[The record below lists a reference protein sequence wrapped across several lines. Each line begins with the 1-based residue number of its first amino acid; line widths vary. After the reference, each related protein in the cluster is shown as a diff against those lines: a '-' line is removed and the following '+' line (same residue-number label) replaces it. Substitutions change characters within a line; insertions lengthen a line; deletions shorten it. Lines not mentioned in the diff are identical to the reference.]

1 MKVNG
6 WLRSIADAGK
16 ELLRRERRRPEQESL
31 TDLCRA
37 LYSHKGYAMGTAL
50 AGELIQAYRLAGS
63 EQRLEFFDLL
73 LNEFGPDAEL
83 IIRQAESYKVHRDL
97 ASFRKLTAAVEPPRQ
112 HLLRRINMGLDGTR
126 TILEMRLEL
135 LRLLKESPEFEAID
149 DDLQHLLASW
159 FNPGFQQLRKI
170 NWDTPAKILEKI
182 IAYEAVHKMAGW
194 EDLRRRLEDDRRCF
208 AFFHPALPD
217 EPIIFVEVA
226 LLQGLADAIQPI
238 LAPRAEGPDTPT
250 PDTAIFYSISNCQP
264 GLRGVNLGNF
274 LIKQVVLELQ
284 AELPELQHFA
294 TLSPI
299 PGFRDW
305 LRSLLNDQNSH
316 PNTPLDSF
324 HIGEEE
330 RAALATLE
338 PPGWQPAAAEETLRA
353 LLLRLCAHYL
363 YHEKREGKPL
373 DPVARFH
380 LGNGAAIERLNWAG
394 DLSAKGIAQSA
405 GILVNYRY
413 DLDSVERHHEQY
425 IADGSIAASATFKQL
440 V

>member
-16 ELLRRERRRPEQESL
+16 ELLRRERRRPEQASL

-50 AGELIQAYRLAGS
+50 AGELIQAYRQAAP
-63 EQRLEFFDLL
+63 EQRLEFFKLL

-83 IIRQAESYKVHRDL
+83 IIREAESYKIHRDL
-97 ASFRKLTAAVEPPRQ
+97 AAFRKLTAAVEPPRQ

-126 TILEMRLEL
+126 TILDMRLEL
-135 LRLLKESPEFEAID
+135 LGLIKESPEFEAID

-159 FNPGFQQLRKI
+159 FNPGFQQLRNI
-170 NWDTPAKILEKI
+170 DWDTPAKILEKI
-182 IAYEAVHKMAGW
+182 ITYEAVHKMAGW

-226 LLQGLADAIQPI
+226 LLHGLADAIQPI
-238 LAPRAEGPDTPT
+238 LAPRAEEPGTPA

-299 PGFRDW
+299 PGFRAW
-305 LRSLLNDQNSH
+305 LRNFLNNQNS
-316 PNTPLDSF
+316 PL
-324 HIGEEE
+324 INEEE
-330 RAALATLE
+330 RTALATLE
-338 PPGWQPAAAEETLRA
+338 QPGWQPAAAEAALVA

-363 YHEKREGKPL
+363 FHEKHEGKPL

-394 DLSAKGIAQSA
+394 DRSAKGVVQSA

-425 IADGSIAASATFKQL
+425 IADGSIAASAAFKQL